1 MKRLRAGLTAFNTL
15 ITGAI
20 VLGMTILCL
29 ILSEKS
35 ARTESFRNFSGQL
48 ATAAAYLQ
56 SQDRLS
62 LGWLEQMETA
72 GQLHTAILDGGAP
85 LFSVGLDPARD
96 GTAAEAARRMA
107 RQDYGLPEKNQLFT
121 CAFSMTDQ
129 GKAYFAGVAK
139 IPKGRGALEI
149 TMLCPLDSLEQS
161 FARLRLA
168 AGLGAVLAV
177 GLLGGFSWSFTGRL
191 LRPIEESRREQT
203 QFIAAAS
210 HELRTPLTAILSAAA
225 AMERAEGE
233 KQRVFSQVIDREG
246 RRMGRL
252 ITDMLTLASADS
264 GGWRLRP
271 RPMEPEIAA
280 LDVYETYAPQAREK
294 GLKLLLELPEKLPT
308 ITADPD
314 RISQAL
320 AILLDNALSYTP
332 APGRITLG
340 AQAFGKKLRF
350 TVADTG
356 PGVPDGEK
364 QQIFRRFHRSEQAR
378 SDRAHFGLG
387 LSIAAEIAAR
397 HQGRLWVEDAPQGG
411 AVFVLELPLR

>member
-20 VLGMTILCL
+20 VLGMTLLCL

-35 ARTESFRNFSGQL
+35 ARTESFRNFSGQM

-62 LGWLEQMETA
+62 LGWLEQLETT
-72 GQLHTAILDGGAP
+72 GQLHTSILDGGAP
-85 LFSVGLDPARD
+85 LFSVGLNPARD
-96 GTAAEAARRMA
+96 GTAAEAARRIA
-107 RQDYGLPEKNQLFT
+107 RQDYGLPEKNRLFT
-121 CAFSMTDQ
+121 CTFSMTDQ

-139 IPKGRGALEI
+139 IPKEGGALEI
-149 TMLCPLDSLEQS
+149 TMLCPLDSLEQG
-161 FARLRLA
+161 FARQRLA
-168 AGLGAVLAV
+168 VGLGTALAV
-177 GLLGGFSWSFTGRL
+177 GLLGVFSWSFTGRL
-191 LRPIEESRREQT
+191 LRPIEQSRREQT

-233 KQRVFSQVIDREG
+233 ERHVFSQVIDREG

-264 GGWRLRP
+264 GGWQLRP
-271 RPMEPEIAA
+271 RPTEPDIVA
-280 LDVYETYAPQAREK
+280 LDAYETYAPQAREK
-294 GLKLLLELPEKLPT
+294 GLKLLLELPEELPT
-308 ITADPD
+308 VTADPD
-314 RISQAL
+314 RLGQAL

-340 AQAFGKKLRF
+340 AQVFGKKLRF

-356 PGVPDGEK
+356 PGVPEGEK
-364 QQIFRRFHRSEQAR
+364 QQIFQRFHRSEQAR

-397 HQGRLWVEDAPQGG
+397 HQGKLWVEDGPQGG
-411 AVFVLELPLR
+411 AIFLLELPLR

>member
-191 LRPIEESRREQT
+191 LRPIPARNVRLVIAGRGAGEELEQT
-203 QFIAAAS
+203 VRGLMW
-210 HELRTPLTAILSAAA
+210 LR
-225 AMERAEGE
+225 
-233 KQRVFSQVIDREG
+233 
-246 RRMGRL
+246 
-252 ITDMLTLASADS
+252 
-264 GGWRLRP
+264 
-271 RPMEPEIAA
+271 
-280 LDVYETYAPQAREK
+280 
-294 GLKLLLELPEKLPT
+294 
-308 ITADPD
+308 
-314 RISQAL
+314 
-320 AILLDNALSYTP
+320 
-332 APGRITLG
+332 
-340 AQAFGKKLRF
+340 
-350 TVADTG
+350 
-356 PGVPDGEK
+356 
-364 QQIFRRFHRSEQAR
+364 
-378 SDRAHFGLG
+378 GLG
-387 LSIAAEIAAR
+387 LLSCPVVIADVD
-397 HQGRLWVEDAPQGG
+397 LTPQGWEL
-411 AVFVLELPLR
+411 ALRLTLRWPDLALWPASALEEYICEVRN

>member
-20 VLGMTILCL
+20 VLGMTLLCL

-35 ARTESFRNFSGQL
+35 ARTESFRNFSGQM

-62 LGWLEQMETA
+62 LGWLEQLETA
-72 GQLHTAILDGGAP
+72 GQLHTSILDGGAP
-85 LFSVGLDPARD
+85 LFSVGLNPARD
-96 GTAAEAARRMA
+96 GTAAEAARRIA
-107 RQDYGLPEKNQLFT
+107 RQDYGLPEKNRLFT
-121 CAFSMTDQ
+121 CTFSMTDQ

-139 IPKGRGALEI
+139 IPKEGGALEI
-149 TMLCPLDSLEQS
+149 TMLCPLDSLEQG
-161 FARLRLA
+161 FARQRLA
-168 AGLGAVLAV
+168 VGLGTALAV
-177 GLLGGFSWSFTGRL
+177 GLLGVFSWSFTGRL
-191 LRPIEESRREQT
+191 LRPIEQSRREQT

-233 KQRVFSQVIDREG
+233 ERHVFSQVIDREG

-264 GGWRLRP
+264 GGWQLRP
-271 RPMEPEIAA
+271 RPTEPDIVA
-280 LDVYETYAPQAREK
+280 LDAYETYAPQAREK
-294 GLKLLLELPEKLPT
+294 GLKLLLELPEELPT
-308 ITADPD
+308 VTADPD
-314 RISQAL
+314 RLGQAL

-340 AQAFGKKLRF
+340 AQVFGKKLRF

-356 PGVPDGEK
+356 PGVPEGEK
-364 QQIFRRFHRSEQAR
+364 QQIFQRFHRSEQAR

-397 HQGRLWVEDAPQGG
+397 HQGKLWVEDGPQGG
-411 AVFVLELPLR
+411 AIFLLELPLR

>member
-20 VLGMTILCL
+20 VLGMTLLCL

-35 ARTESFRNFSGQL
+35 ARTESFRNFSGQM

-62 LGWLEQMETA
+62 LGWLEQLETT
-72 GQLHTAILDGGAP
+72 GQLHTSILDGGAP
-85 LFSVGLDPARD
+85 LFSVGLNPARD
-96 GTAAEAARRMA
+96 GTAAEAARRIA
-107 RQDYGLPEKNQLFT
+107 RQDYGLPEKNRLFT
-121 CAFSMTDQ
+121 CTFSMTDQ

-139 IPKGRGALEI
+139 IPKEGGALEI
-149 TMLCPLDSLEQS
+149 TMLCPLDSLEQG
-161 FARLRLA
+161 FARQRLA
-168 AGLGAVLAV
+168 VGLGTALAV
-177 GLLGGFSWSFTGRL
+177 GLLGVFSWSFTGRL
-191 LRPIEESRREQT
+191 LRPIEQSRREQT

-233 KQRVFSQVIDREG
+233 ERHVFSQVIDREG

-264 GGWRLRP
+264 GGWQLRP
-271 RPMEPEIAA
+271 RPTEPDIVA
-280 LDVYETYAPQAREK
+280 LDAYETYAPQAREK
-294 GLKLLLELPEKLPT
+294 GLKLLLELPEELPT
-308 ITADPD
+308 VTADPD
-314 RISQAL
+314 RLGQAL

-340 AQAFGKKLRF
+340 AQVFGKKLRF

-356 PGVPDGEK
+356 PGVPEGEK
-364 QQIFRRFHRSEQAR
+364 QQIFQRFHRSEQAR

>member
-20 VLGMTILCL
+20 VLGMTLLCL

-35 ARTESFRNFSGQL
+35 ARTENFRNFSGQL

-56 SQDRLS
+56 SQEKLS
-62 LGWLEQMETA
+62 LGWLEQLETA
-72 GQLHTAILDGGAP
+72 GQLHTAILDGGMP

-96 GTAAEAARRMA
+96 GTAAEAARRIA

-121 CAFSMTDQ
+121 CTFSMTDQ

-139 IPKGRGALEI
+139 IPKEGGALEI
-149 TMLCPLDSLEQS
+149 TMLCPLDSMERG
-161 FARLRLA
+161 FARQRLA
-168 AGLGAVLAV
+168 VGLGAALAV
-177 GLLGGFSWSFTGRL
+177 GLLGVFSWSFTGRL
-191 LRPIEESRREQT
+191 LRPIEQSRREQT
-203 QFIAAAS
+203 KFIAAAS

-233 KQRVFSQVIDREG
+233 EQRVFSQVIDREG

-264 GGWRLRP
+264 GGWQLRP
-271 RPMEPEIAA
+271 RPTEPEIVA
-280 LDVYETYAPQAREK
+280 LDAYETYAPQAREK
-294 GLKLLLELPEKLPT
+294 GLKLLLELPEELPT

-314 RISQAL
+314 RLGQAL
-320 AILLDNALSYTP
+320 SILLDNALSYTP

-340 AQAFGKKLRF
+340 AQVLGKKLRF

-356 PGVPDGEK
+356 PGVPEGEK
-364 QQIFRRFHRSEQAR
+364 QQIFQRFHRSEQAR

-397 HQGRLWVEDAPQGG
+397 HQGRLWVEDGPQGG
-411 AVFVLELPLR
+411 AVFLLELPLR

>member
-20 VLGMTILCL
+20 VLGMTLLCL

-35 ARTESFRNFSGQL
+35 ARTESFRNFSGQM

-62 LGWLEQMETA
+62 LGWLEQLETT
-72 GQLHTAILDGGAP
+72 GQLHTSILDGGAP
-85 LFSVGLDPARD
+85 LFSVGLNPARD
-96 GTAAEAARRMA
+96 GTAAEAARRIA
-107 RQDYGLPEKNQLFT
+107 RQDYGLPEKNRLFT
-121 CAFSMTDQ
+121 CTFSMTDQ

-139 IPKGRGALEI
+139 IPKEGGALEI
-149 TMLCPLDSLEQS
+149 TMLCPLDSLEQG
-161 FARLRLA
+161 FARQRLA
-168 AGLGAVLAV
+168 VGLGTALAV
-177 GLLGGFSWSFTGRL
+177 GLLGVFSWSFTGRL
-191 LRPIEESRREQT
+191 LRPIEQSRREQT

-264 GGWRLRP
+264 GGWQLRP

-280 LDVYETYAPQAREK
+280 LDAYETYASQAREK

-340 AQAFGKKLRF
+340 AQVWGKKLRF

-356 PGVPDGEK
+356 PGVPDEEK
-364 QQIFRRFHRSEQAR
+364 QQIFQRFHRSEQAR